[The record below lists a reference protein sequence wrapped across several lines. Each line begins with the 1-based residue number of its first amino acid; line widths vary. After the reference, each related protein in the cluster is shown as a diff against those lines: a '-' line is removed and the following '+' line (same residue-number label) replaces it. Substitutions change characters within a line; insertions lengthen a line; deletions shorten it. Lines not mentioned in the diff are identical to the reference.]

1 MATKIKK
8 SYTKRELEKFK
19 KIIIDQIEETK
30 EIIDHSIES
39 GAESIVSQT
48 GETHTDEMGT
58 EHQARELDFYM
69 AQREGKFISNLDKA
83 LRRIETGAYGIC
95 RSCGD
100 LIDKKR
106 LEIVPHATLCIG
118 CKNNKERKD

>member
-1 MATKIKK
+1 MTTKKKK
-8 SYTKRELEKFK
+8 SYTKKELERFK
-19 KIIIDQIEETK
+19 KIIIAQIDETK
-30 EIIDHSIES
+30 AIIDHSIGTS
-39 GAESIVSQT
+39 AESIISQT

-95 RSCGD
+95 RGCGE

-106 LEIVPHATLCIG
+106 LAIVPHATLCIN

>member
-1 MATKIKK
+1 MTTNKKK
-8 SYTKRELEKFK
+8 SYTKKELERFK
-19 KIIIDQIEETK
+19 KLIIAQIEETK
-30 EIIDHSIES
+30 EIIDHSLES
-39 GAESIVSQT
+39 SSESIISQT

-83 LRRIETGAYGIC
+83 LRRIESGIFGVC
-95 RSCGD
+95 RGCGE

-106 LEIVPHATLCIG
+106 LEVVSHATLCIN